1 MLKKS
6 ITYSDLDGNSVTDD
20 FYFNLSKSELV
31 EMELSEKDGL
41 SAQFQQADQVGG
53 WRTDHRRSQEG
64 PLHVCWTEV
73 RRRKDLQEVGRHHH
87 SFMQS
92 DAYSE
97 LFMSLVSQPDGAV
110 EFITGIMPA
119 SLAGLPN
126 PKPTVLV
133 KDYSAEELL
142 EMSDTEFALIAGTDP
157 KEMTKTQL
165 IVAMQRKNKAA

>member
-41 SAQFQQADQVGG
+41 SAQFQELIAAEDGGKIIAALKKILSMSVGQ
-53 WRTDHRRSQEG
+53 RSEDG
-64 PLHVCWTEV
+64 KTFKKSE
-73 RRRKDLQEVGRHHH
+73 DITN

-97 LFMSLVSQPDGAV
+97 LFMSLVSETDGAV
-110 EFITGIMPA
+110 EFIKGMMPA
-119 SLAGLPN
+119 SLAKEVVDHQLPE
-126 PKPTVLV
+126 KE
-133 KDYSAEELL
+133 YSTEELL
-142 EMSDTEFALIAGTDP
+142 DMSDTEFSLIAGTDP
-157 KEMTKTQL
+157 SKMTKTQL

>member
-41 SAQFQQADQVGG
+41 SAQFQQLIKSEDGGQIIAALKKVLSMSVGQ
-53 WRTDHRRSQEG
+53 RSEDG
-64 PLHVCWTEV
+64 KTFKKSE
-73 RRRKDLQEVGRHHH
+73 DITN